1 MRFAAKSL
9 HSALPVW
16 TISRINALRYALY
29 FSPPKDDP
37 LTGAASLWLGRNAFT
52 GETYPAPEY
61 EQLGAAEQFELTAD
75 PRRYGFHA
83 TIKAPFSLASSVT
96 EEDLMTVAEDFAQ
109 RTQAFEIPELVLGQL
124 GRFFALVPGSLHQPL
139 QDFAAKVVR
148 SFEPFRAALS
158 EADMARRNPEKL
170 SDSQRAHLQRWGYP
184 YVMEDFGFHMTLSGQ
199 VPETRAQV
207 MKAIL
212 TERFADF
219 IGRPLSISGLAV
231 FIEET
236 RGAPFKVHSWLPLA
250 GAKS

>member
-1 MRFAAKSL
+1 M
-9 HSALPVW
+9 
-16 TISRINALRYALY
+16 RYALY

-52 GETYPAPEY
+52 GETYPAPEH
-61 EQLGAAEQFELTAD
+61 EQLGAAEQCELTAD

-96 EEDLMTVAEDFAQ
+96 EKDLMTVAEDFAQ

-124 GRFFALVPGSLHQPL
+124 GRFFALVPGSHHQPL

-170 SDSQRAHLQRWGYP
+170 SGSQRAHLQRWGYP

-199 VPETRAQV
+199 VPETRAEV
-207 MKAIL
+207 MKTIL

-219 IGRPLSISGLAV
+219 TGRPLSISGLAV

-250 GAKS
+250 GAKR

>member
-1 MRFAAKSL
+1 MRFAVKSL

-16 TISRINALRYALY
+16 TISRIKPLRYALY

-61 EQLGAAEQFELTAD
+61 EQLSAAEQFELTAD

-96 EEDLMTVAEDFAQ
+96 EKDLMTVAEDFAK

-124 GRFFALVPGSLHQPL
+124 GRFFALVPGSVHQPL

-184 YVMEDFGFHMTLSGQ
+184 YVMEDFGFHMTLTGQ
-199 VPETRAQV
+199 VLETRAEV

-212 TERFADF
+212 TERFAGF
-219 IGRPLSISGLAV
+219 TGRPLSISGLAV

-236 RGAPFKVHSWLPLA
+236 RGAPFKIHSWLPLA